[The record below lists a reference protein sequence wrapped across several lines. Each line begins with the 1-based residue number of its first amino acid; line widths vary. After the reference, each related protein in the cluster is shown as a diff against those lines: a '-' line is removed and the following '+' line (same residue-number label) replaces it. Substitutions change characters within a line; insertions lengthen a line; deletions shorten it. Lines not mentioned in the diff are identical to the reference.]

1 MAQSLSSKLR
11 DLRRSMKSKVASY
24 MLLDFESI
32 KLIARQMPQTKEELN
47 GLIPESMVSLYGDKI
62 LEVTTAHGRDME
74 QFDDCVREINA
85 FIRGGLP
92 GMYVLKRVYPQI
104 LKHFGMQDEME
115 EVLDACKLYVHPE
128 KHILCRSKI
137 DEDD

>member
-24 MLLDFESI
+24 MLFDFESI

-62 LEVTTAHGRDME
+62 LEVTMAHGRDTE
-74 QFDDCVREINA
+74 KFDDCVSEINA

-92 GMYVLKRVYPQI
+92 GMCVLERVYPQI

-115 EVLDACKLYVHPE
+115 EVLDACKIYIHPE
-128 KHILCRSKI
+128 KHILCRRKI